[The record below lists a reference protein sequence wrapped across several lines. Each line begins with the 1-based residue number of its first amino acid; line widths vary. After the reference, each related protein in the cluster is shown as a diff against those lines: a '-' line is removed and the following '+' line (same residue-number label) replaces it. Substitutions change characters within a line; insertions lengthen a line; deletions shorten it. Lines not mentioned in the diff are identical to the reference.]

1 MQNTKT
7 SKEWVFVPV
16 KKVNLL
22 KRTEDYV
29 LFLIGENTTAIVS
42 SKFVRQKESDDFIY
56 ISLPDDYSVSTRQ
69 TGLVNGKWQ
78 TIKELKI
85 TPYTLKKKENA
96 YTKPVD
102 VEDSDGDRPF

>member
-42 SKFVRQKESDDFIY
+42 SKFVRQKESEDFIY
-56 ISLPDDYSVSTRQ
+56 ISLPNDYSVSCRQ
-69 TGLVNGKWQ
+69 TGLVDGKWQ
-78 TIKELKI
+78 TKQNFNI
-85 TPYTLKKKENA
+85 TPQSLKKRENA
-96 YTKPVD
+96 YTKPVE
-102 VEDSDGDRPF
+102 VEEETNPF